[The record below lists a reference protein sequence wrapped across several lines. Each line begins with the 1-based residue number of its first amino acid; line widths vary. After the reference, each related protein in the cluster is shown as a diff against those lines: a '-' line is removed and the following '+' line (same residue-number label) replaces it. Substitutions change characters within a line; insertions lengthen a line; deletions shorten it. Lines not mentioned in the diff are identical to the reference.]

1 MSARTLAGVVAA
13 ALLAGLWPT
22 AGAAQSRS
30 PVIQQRVRLDPSQPV
45 GFHVLMTP
53 DTVFVGEQATY
64 ELGVFISES
73 AQQRMR
79 RNPEVVPAELR
90 GVLAYDLGGPQ
101 SLPAISQNGVR
112 SFPHV
117 LQRALFPL
125 APGRLE
131 IPASQLTYTLPRS
144 ASFFSREESAT
155 LRASDVA
162 LFVKPLPNA
171 GKPAGFSGAV
181 GVLSLRASLS
191 APEAR
196 VGEPAVLTMRV
207 SGRGNVKLWPR
218 PEVVAP
224 NASLVAAGERVSVD
238 TSGQFVRG
246 SKEFDWL
253 LTPEREGELA
263 IPPVSYPFF
272 DPYEAAYRTASSDS
286 IRVVIA
292 TGEFV
297 AAPNGTVE
305 RDALVLRRSD
315 RGPLGAPLS
324 RHPLLWALV
333 ALAPL
338 PAVLRGRRRRADR
351 AIDAGPHAVVE
362 PVRPDARSRSI
373 DDPVRHA
380 RHLAS
385 EERKRL
391 LAGLAE
397 RLATTTPML
406 VERSALERRLRRRGV
421 TRETTSRVMRL
432 LAELDA
438 AAWSPDA
445 ELGAEHADRLT
456 RRLDEL
462 LGAVRVEAIGG
473 GSADGASAASD
484 GAGRG
489 RPRGGRSLGAVLL
502 AVGAAAAF
510 ASLARVGPLHASAR
524 QPADFGAAVAAF
536 DAGEYAKASAAFLAL
551 AEAQPRH
558 ADAWAN
564 AGTAA
569 WAAHDTVAA
578 VRGWQR
584 AIRLEPAAR
593 DARAHLALLPTG
605 SWQGVASVP
614 AVRRDLGTLVALV
627 AWCLGWVLL
636 ALARRAPV
644 PFLPN
649 VGVVPVRVAGA
660 LLLVGAGGVA
670 LWQGRLERRLDA
682 APLSVVAGLEP
693 LRVAPGRDA
702 NVFGGTARG
711 DVVERTAARVDGATG
726 VEWIAVRHADG
737 REGWLP
743 ADALVPLQ

>member
-1 MSARTLAGVVAA
+1 VTSFVVAA
-13 ALLAGLWPT
+13 MLAATWPLT
-22 AGAAQSRS
+22 VAAQARS

-101 SLPAISQNGVR
+101 SLPAITQNGVR

-125 APGRLE
+125 APGRLD

-155 LRASDVA
+155 LRAADVT

-171 GKPAGFSGAV
+171 GKPSGFSGAV

-191 APEAR
+191 APDAR
-196 VGEPAVLTMRV
+196 VGEPAVLTLRV

-218 PEVVAP
+218 PAVVAP
-224 NASLVAAGERVSVD
+224 NATLVSAGERVSVD
-238 TSGQFVRG
+238 TSGQYVRG

-253 LTPEREGELA
+253 LTPERAGELA
-263 IPPVSYPFF
+263 IPSVEYAYF
-272 DPYEAAYRTASSDS
+272 DPYEEAYRTASSDS

-297 AAPNGTVE
+297 APPSGTVE
-305 RDALVLRRSD
+305 RDALVLRRTD
-315 RGPLGAPLS
+315 RGPLGTPLS

-338 PAVLRGRRRRADR
+338 PAVLRGRRQRDDR
-351 AIDAGPHAVVE
+351 ARGRGE
-362 PVRPDARSRSI
+362 RLPV
-373 DDPVRHA
+373 DPV
-380 RHLAS
+380 HLADPS
-385 EERKRL
+385 PSVTDPAQHVRRVAANERKRL

-406 VERSALERRLRRRGV
+406 VERAALERRLRRRGV

-438 AAWSPDA
+438 AAWSPNV
-445 ELGAEHADRLT
+445 ELGAEHAERLSH
-456 RRLDEL
+456 RLDEL
-462 LGAVRVEAIGG
+462 LGAVRVEAVGG
-473 GSADGASAASD
+473 AGPGHSSSDDDAGGTGSARGARTI
-484 GAGRG
+484 GM
-489 RPRGGRSLGAVLL
+489 VLL
-502 AVGAAAAF
+502 LAGAAAAF
-510 ASLARVGPLHASAR
+510 ASFANVRPLHAGA
-524 QPADFGAAVAAF
+524 QDPADFGAAVTAF
-536 DAGEYAKASAAFLAL
+536 DAGRYAEAAAGFLAL
-551 AEAQPRH
+551 AEAQPRR

-569 WAAHDTVAA
+569 WVAHDTVAA

-584 AIRLEPAAR
+584 AIRLEPSAR
-593 DARAHLALLPTG
+593 DARAHLLLLPAG

-614 AVRRDLGTLVALV
+614 DVRRDLGTVVALL
-627 AWCLGWVLL
+627 AWCLGWTLL

-644 PFLPN
+644 PFLPG
-649 VGVVPVRVAGA
+649 VGIAPLRAAGA
-660 LLLVGAGGVA
+660 LLLVMSGGVA
-670 LWQGRLERRLDA
+670 LWQGRLERRLGA

-702 NVFGGTARG
+702 NVFGGTSRG
-711 DVVERTAARVDGATG
+711 DVVQRTASRVDGATG
-726 VEWIAVRHADG
+726 VQWMAVVHADG